1 MTNLNDTDRN
11 HIIALIQTGQ
21 KLPKEY
27 IYKLFADESDSR
39 AEDVFLFWNGR
50 KEDTT
55 NVALPFHSIEHIDEP
70 RKEQDKAQTSL
81 FETDYRGRQLKG
93 WTNKLIWGDNKL
105 ILSSLANGPMRQE
118 IEAQGGLKLI
128 YIDPPFAVGADFGFN
143 IEIGGETAE
152 KKQSV
157 IEEIAYRDTWGKGI
171 SSYLSMMYERL
182 KLMHNLLADDG
193 SIYVHCD
200 WRVSSFLRIALNE
213 IFGIDNFSVEIIWQ
227 RTTSHAQKQSFGNVH
242 DYILMYRKSKEKF
255 RWNPQYEPHS
265 EEHIKK
271 YYNSV
276 DETGRKFTL
285 GDMTAAGSGP
295 SRIFYGKEIA
305 PPKGT
310 HWRYSQE
317 NIDKL
322 CEDGLVVMTSNDRPR
337 FKRYLDTLE
346 GRIIS
351 ALWSD
356 IYPINSQ
363 ANESLSYPTQK
374 PEALLERI
382 IKASSNE
389 GDLIA
394 DFFCGSGTTA
404 AVAEKLGRK
413 WITTDL
419 GRFSVHTARKRL
431 IGVQR
436 ALQAGGKN
444 FRAFE
449 LLNLGKYERQF
460 FMDDASLT
468 NGKRKEDIYVDLI
481 LEAYKAKR
489 IDNHSTLHGHKV
501 GRFVHVGPLDVPV
514 TQSRL
519 MAIFEECCQ
528 KLYTQVDVL
537 GFEFE
542 MGLTPQFIQ
551 ELKEKGVSVTL
562 KYIPKDVFDKRA
574 VEKGQVKFFDVAY
587 LNTKEKIKDKSITIE
602 LTDFVTH
609 YTQDDIEE
617 LQQSMR
623 PGSKVVI
630 EGGQILKIE
639 KDKNEIITRTVL
651 TQNWFDWI
659 DYWAIDFNYE
669 DKKEIIKIP
678 SVLGLNGLKDA
689 KIEEK
694 QNEAILQSSNPTNL
708 NPDNEVWTGNYIF
721 ENEWQSFR
729 TKKTPMLEFT
739 SIAHQYKTAGK
750 YKVMVKVV
758 DILGIDT
765 SKIIEVNIA

>member
-1 MTNLNDTDRN
+1 MTEKDKN
-11 HIIALIQTGQ
+11 HIIELIKAGE

-27 IYKLFADESDSR
+27 IYKLFADE
-39 AEDVFLFWNGR
+39 EDVFLFWNGR
-50 KEDTT
+50 KEEVT

-70 RKEQDKAQTSL
+70 RPSAGEVQGTL
-81 FETDYRGRQLKG
+81 FDLKGRQLQG

-105 ILSSLANGPMRQE
+105 ILSSLANGPMREE
-118 IEAQGGLKLI
+118 IEREGGLKLI

-143 IEIGGETAE
+143 IEIAGETAE
-152 KKQSV
+152 KKQSI

-171 SSYLSMMYERL
+171 SSYLTMMYERL
-182 KLMHNLLADDG
+182 KLMHSLLAEDG

-200 WRVSSFLRIALNE
+200 GRLNSYLRIILDDIFSVLNHRNE
-213 IFGIDNFSVEIIWQ
+213 IAWIRSASHNDAVAQFGKVKDL
-227 RTTSHAQKQSFGNVH
+227 
-242 DYILMYRKSKEKF
+242 ILY
-255 RWNPQYEPHS
+255 
-265 EEHIKK
+265 
-271 YYNSV
+271 
-276 DETGRKFTL
+276 
-285 GDMTAAGSGP
+285 
-295 SRIFYGKEIA
+295 YGKSSSTKLNIQYTQYTSEYIDA
-305 PPKGT
+305 EWNKLPSGRYYKSENMLDPRGSMKEYDFHGT
-310 HWRYSQE
+310 TARWRTSF
-317 NIDKL
+317 DKMEEL
-322 CEDGLVVMTSNDRPR
+322 WNAEQTEVPNSH
-337 FKRYLDTLE
+337 
-346 GRIIS
+346 GRIKIGKNGAPTKRCRIVFLDELPGVPLRDIWTDIS
-351 ALWSD
+351 YVAGG
-356 IYPINSQ
+356 
-363 ANESLSYPTQK
+363 AGEAVGYPTQK

-389 GDLIA
+389 GDLVA

-419 GRFSVHTARKRL
+419 GRFAIHTTRKRM

-436 ALQAGGKN
+436 SLQADGKD

-449 LLNLGKYERQF
+449 VLNLGKYERRF
-460 FMDDASLT
+460 FMDDLT
-468 NGKRKEDIYVDLI
+468 NGARKKKEEIYVDLI

-489 IDNHSTLHGHKV
+489 ITGCETLHGSKA

-519 MAIFEECCQ
+519 VDIFEECKQ

-551 ELKEKGVSVTL
+551 ELKEKGVAITL
-562 KYIPKDVFDKRA
+562 KYIPKEVFDKRA

-587 LNTKEKIKDKSITIE
+587 LNTKEIIKGKTVAIQ

-623 PGSKVVI
+623 AGSKVVI
-630 EGGQILKIE
+630 EDGQIIKLE
-639 KDKNEIITRTVL
+639 KDKKGIINKTLL
-651 TQNWFDWI
+651 TENWYDWI

-669 DKKEIIKIP
+669 DKKEIIKI
-678 SVLGLNGLKDA
+678 STAAGKV
-689 KIEEK
+689 EE
-694 QNEAILQSSNPTNL
+694 Q
-708 NPDNEVWTGNYIF
+708 WTGNYLF

-729 TKKTPMLEFT
+729 TKKNPSIEFT
-739 SIAHQYKTAGK
+739 SAAHEYKKAGK

-765 SKIIEVNIA
+765 SKVVDVNIR

>member
-1 MTNLNDTDRN
+1 MTLNDQDKAR
-11 HIIALIQTGQ
+11 IIDLIQTGQ

-27 IYKLFADESDSR
+27 IYKLFSDESDSR

-50 KEDTT
+50 KEDVT
-55 NVALPFHSIEHIDEP
+55 NIALPFHSIEHIDEP
-70 RKEQDKAQTSL
+70 RKEQDKAQISL

-182 KLMHNLLADDG
+182 KLMHNLLAEDG
-193 SIYVHCD
+193 SIYVHVG
-200 WRVSSFLRIALNE
+200 WQVASYTQMLLND
-213 IFGIDNFSVEIIWQ
+213 IFGELNYHNTISWK
-227 RTTSHAQKQSFGNVH
+227 RSHAHGDTGQGAQHYGRIT
-242 DYILMYRKSKEKF
+242 DYLFFYSKNNKF
-255 RWNPQYEPHS
+255 IWNPQYNEYTDDIIKRDYKYQDEKGIYRLTPVDGPGGASKGNPHYTFQGVNGYWRFS
-265 EEHIKK
+265 KERMQELYEAGEVILSSTGKSLSRKK
-271 YYNSV
+271 YLS
-276 DETGRKFTL
+276 E
-285 GDMTAAGSGP
+285 A
-295 SRIFYGKEIA
+295 
-305 PPKGT
+305 KGT
-310 HWRYSQE
+310 SVPDLWDDVNRISPTSSE
-317 NIDKL
+317 
-322 CEDGLVVMTSNDRPR
+322 GL
-337 FKRYLDTLE
+337 
-346 GRIIS
+346 G
-351 ALWSD
+351 
-356 IYPINSQ
+356 
-363 ANESLSYPTQK
+363 YPTQK

-436 ALQAGGKN
+436 ELQASGTN

-460 FMDDASLT
+460 FMDDLT
-468 NGKRKEDIYVDLI
+468 NGKRKAKEDLYVDLI

-489 IDNHSTLHGHKV
+489 IDGHSSLHGSKA

-519 MAIFEECCQ
+519 IDIFEECRQ

-551 ELKEKGVSVTL
+551 ELKEKGVAVTL

-574 VEKGQVKFFDVAY
+574 VEKGQAKFFDVAY
-587 LNTKEKIKDKSITIE
+587 LNTKEKVKGKTLTIE

-617 LQQSMR
+617 LQQTMR
-623 PGSKVVI
+623 AGSKVVI
-630 EGGQILKIE
+630 EDGQIFKIE
-639 KDKNEIITRTVL
+639 KDKNGIITRTIL
-651 TQNWFDWI
+651 TKNWYDWI
-659 DYWAIDFNYE
+659 DYWAIDFDYLSR
-669 DKKEIIKIP
+669 KEIIK
-678 SVLGLNGLKDA
+678 LKNNKGEID
-689 KIEEK
+689 E
-694 QNEAILQSSNPTNL
+694 LWS
-708 NPDNEVWTGNYIF
+708 GNYIF

-729 TKKTPMLEFT
+729 TKKTPTLEFT
-739 SIAHQYKTAGK
+739 SIAHQYKATGK

-765 SKIIEVNIA
+765 RKIIEVNI

>member
-1 MTNLNDTDRN
+1 MKLNENDKNR
-11 HIIALIQTGQ
+11 IIELIKAGE
-21 KLPKEY
+21 KLPKEF
-27 IYKLFADESDSR
+27 IYKLFADE
-39 AEDVFLFWNGR
+39 EDVFLFWNGR
-50 KEDTT
+50 KEDVT

-70 RKEQDKAQTSL
+70 RKEKDKEQASM
-81 FETDYRGRQLKG
+81 FETDFRGRQLKG

-105 ILSSLANGPMRQE
+105 ILSSLANGPMREE
-118 IEAQGGLKLI
+118 IEKEGGLKLI
-128 YIDPPFAVGADFGFN
+128 YIDPPFAVGADFGF
-143 IEIGGETAE
+143 EIKIGEDSVE
-152 KKQSV
+152 KKQSI

-193 SIYVHCD
+193 TLYLHCD
-200 WRVSSFLRIALNE
+200 RRVSGFLRLVLDDV
-213 IFGIDNFSVEIIWQ
+213 FMRDNFVNEIIWHYDDKFA
-227 RTTSHAQKQSFGNVH
+227 TGGNVLDRNH
-242 DYILMYRKSKEKF
+242 DVIFSFSKSDKF
-255 RWNPQYEPHS
+255 TANKLV
-265 EEHIKK
+265 IKK
-271 YYNSV
+271 
-276 DETGRKFTL
+276 DEPTKRALRQKVK
-285 GDMTAAGSGP
+285 
-295 SRIFYGKEIA
+295 GK
-305 PPKGT
+305 T
-310 HWRYSQE
+310 
-317 NIDKL
+317 IDVRD
-322 CEDGLVVMTSNDRPR
+322 EDGNKIWVTYEEKKMDDVWRIPR
-337 FKRYLDTLE
+337 T
-346 GRIIS
+346 IPNMI
-351 ALWSD
+351 
-356 IYPINSQ
+356 
-363 ANESLSYPTQK
+363 YPTQK
-374 PEALLERI
+374 PDELLSRI
-382 IKASSNE
+382 IEMSTNE

-404 AVAEKLGRK
+404 AVAEKMGRK

-436 ALQAGGKN
+436 EMQTNGKD

-460 FMDDASLT
+460 FMDDLT
-468 NGKRKEDIYVDLI
+468 NGKRKAKEDLYVDLI

-489 IDNHSTLHGHKV
+489 IEGHSTLHGAKA
-501 GRFVHVGPLDVPV
+501 GRFVNVGPLDVPV

-519 MAIFEECCQ
+519 MDIFEECRQ

-587 LNTKEKIKDKSITIE
+587 LKSKEKIKGKTVTIE

-623 PGSKVVI
+623 AGSKVVI
-630 EGGQILKIE
+630 EDGQIIKLE
-639 KDKNEIITRTVL
+639 KDKNGIINRTIL
-651 TQNWFDWI
+651 TENWYDWI

-669 DKKEIIKIP
+669 DKKEIIK
-678 SVLGLNGLKDA
+678 VKNDKGKT
-689 KIEEK
+689 EEK
-694 QNEAILQSSNPTNL
+694 
-708 NPDNEVWTGNYIF
+708 WTGNYIF

-729 TKKTPMLEFT
+729 SKKNPKLEFT
-739 SIAHQYKTAGK
+739 SITHEYRAIGK

-765 SKIIEVNIA
+765 SKIIEIKI

>member
-1 MTNLNDTDRN
+1 MNDTDKNR
-11 HIIALIQTGQ
+11 IIDLIKAGE

-27 IYKLFADESDSR
+27 IYKLFADT
-39 AEDVFLFWNGR
+39 EDVFLFWNGR

-70 RKEQDKAQTSL
+70 RKEAKKEGDNFSL

-105 ILSSLANGPMRQE
+105 ILSSLANGPLRAE

-128 YIDPPFAVGADFGFN
+128 YIDPPFAVGADFGFD
-143 IEIGGETAE
+143 IQIGGETAE
-152 KKQSV
+152 KKQSI

-193 SIYVHCD
+193 SIYVHVD
-200 WRVSSFLRIALNE
+200 SRVVSYLKLILDDIFRTEKFQNQIVWKRQTSSGFK
-213 IFGIDNFSVEIIWQ
+213 GKTSVGKNYDSILFYYKSENTQYNTQYIPY
-227 RTTSHAQKQSFGNVH
+227 SE
-242 DYILMYRKSKEKF
+242 DYIKQRF
-255 RWNPQYEPHS
+255 VHIEP
-265 EEHIKK
+265 K
-271 YYNSV
+271 
-276 DETGRKFTL
+276 TGR
-285 GDMTAAGSGP
+285 
-295 SRIFYGKEIA
+295 
-305 PPKGT
+305 
-310 HWRYSQE
+310 
-317 NIDKL
+317 
-322 CEDGLVVMTSNDRPR
+322 R
-337 FKRYLDTLE
+337 FKDAFLGTATTQKTIQRLKEEDKIYYTNTGGERLKIYFDEAPGIPMDDVWT
-346 GRIIS
+346 
-351 ALWSD
+351 D
-356 IYPINSQ
+356 INFINSMSDERVDY
-363 ANESLSYPTQK
+363 ATQK
-374 PEALLERI
+374 PETLLERI

-389 GDLIA
+389 GDLVA

-436 ALQAGGKN
+436 ELQASGKN

-460 FMDDASLT
+460 FMNDLSPQTPEGGFTA
-468 NGKRKEDIYVDLI
+468 KEDVFINLI

-489 IDNHSTLHGHKV
+489 IAPPSGVGGLLHGSKA

-514 TQSRL
+514 TQNRL
-519 MAIFEECCQ
+519 MDIFEECRQ

-551 ELKEKGVSVTL
+551 ELKEKGVSVAL

-574 VEKGQVKFFDVAY
+574 VEKGQAKFFDVAY

-617 LQQSMR
+617 LQQTMR
-623 PGSKVVI
+623 AGSKVVI
-630 EGGQILKIE
+630 EDGQIFKIE
-639 KDKNEIITRTVL
+639 KDSIGIITRTLL
-651 TQNWFDWI
+651 TQNWYDWI
-659 DYWAIDFNYE
+659 DYWAIDFDYLSR
-669 DKKEIIKIP
+669 KEIIKIKKED
-678 SVLGLNGLKDA
+678 STT
-689 KIEEK
+689 EE
-694 QNEAILQSSNPTNL
+694 Q
-708 NPDNEVWTGNYIF
+708 WTGNYIF

-729 TKKTPMLEFT
+729 TKKNPTLEFT
-739 SIAHQYKTAGK
+739 SIAHEYKAAGK

-765 SKIIEVNIA
+765 SKIVEINI

>member
-1 MTNLNDTDRN
+1 MNDTDKNR
-11 HIIALIQTGQ
+11 IIELIKAGE

-27 IYKLFADESDSR
+27 IYKLFADE
-39 AEDVFLFWNGR
+39 EDVFLFWNGR
-50 KEDTT
+50 KEDVT
-55 NVALPFHSIEHIDEP
+55 NIALPFHSIEHIDEP
-70 RKEQDKAQTSL
+70 RKEEKKQGDM
-81 FETDYRGRQLKG
+81 FEMFDTRGRQLKG

-105 ILSSLANGPMRQE
+105 ILSSLANGPIRDE
-118 IEAQGGLKLI
+118 IEKEGGLKLI
-128 YIDPPFAVGADFGFN
+128 YIDPPFAVGADFGFE
-143 IEIGGETAE
+143 IEIGGEKAE
-152 KKQSV
+152 KKQSI

-171 SSYLSMMYERL
+171 SSYLTMMYERL
-182 KLMHNLLADDG
+182 KLMHSLLSEDG
-193 SIYVHCD
+193 SIYVHID
-200 WRVSSFLRIALNE
+200 WRVSSYMRLLLNDIFGTENFRNE
-213 IFGIDNFSVEIIWQ
+213 IVWWYLWGGRGKKQWNNKHDN
-227 RTTSHAQKQSFGNVH
+227 
-242 DYILMYRKSKEKF
+242 ILFYTKS
-255 RWNPQYEPHS
+255 
-265 EEHIKK
+265 
-271 YYNSV
+271 
-276 DETGRKFTL
+276 
-285 GDMTAAGSGP
+285 
-295 SRIFYGKEIA
+295 
-305 PPKGT
+305 
-310 HWRYSQE
+310 
-317 NIDKL
+317 DKW
-322 CEDGLVVMTSNDRPR
+322 CFN
-337 FKRYLDTLE
+337 YLEVLE
-346 GRIIS
+346 GHNLMTEGSKNRLNYKGAMVTTKSESSEIPEDKV
-351 ALWSD
+351 LPSD
-356 IYPINSQ
+356 TWYIATIN
-363 ANESLSYPTQK
+363 AMATEKIAYPTQK

-419 GRFSVHTARKRL
+419 GRFSIHTARKRL

-436 ALQAGGKN
+436 ELQKNGKD

-449 LLNLGKYERQF
+449 ILNLGKYERQF
-460 FMDDASLT
+460 FMDDLT
-468 NGKRKEDIYVDLI
+468 NGKRKAKEDLYVDLI

-489 IDNHSTLHGHKV
+489 IDGHSALHGQKA

-519 MAIFEECCQ
+519 VDIFEECR
-528 KLYTQVDVL
+528 KNLYTQVDVL

-551 ELKEKGVSVTL
+551 ELKEKGVSITL

-587 LNTKEKIKDKSITIE
+587 LNTKEKINGKSITIE

-623 PGSKVVI
+623 AGSKVVI
-630 EGGQILKIE
+630 EDGQIIKVE
-639 KDKNEIITRTVL
+639 KDKNGIITKTIL
-651 TQNWFDWI
+651 TKDWHDWI

-669 DKKEIIKIP
+669 DKKEIIKIKND
-678 SVLGLNGLKDA
+678 SGE
-689 KIEEK
+689 IEEH
-694 QNEAILQSSNPTNL
+694 
-708 NPDNEVWTGNYIF
+708 WTGNYLF

-729 TKKTPMLEFT
+729 TKKNPTLEFT
-739 SIAHQYKTAGK
+739 SIAYEYKKAGK

-765 SKIIEVNIA
+765 SKIIEVHIK

>member
-1 MTNLNDTDRN
+1 
-11 HIIALIQTGQ
+11 
-21 KLPKEY
+21 
-27 IYKLFADESDSR
+27 
-39 AEDVFLFWNGR
+39 
-50 KEDTT
+50 
-55 NVALPFHSIEHIDEP
+55 
-70 RKEQDKAQTSL
+70 
-81 FETDYRGRQLKG
+81 
-93 WTNKLIWGDNKL
+93 
-105 ILSSLANGPMRQE
+105 
-118 IEAQGGLKLI
+118 
-128 YIDPPFAVGADFGFN
+128 
-143 IEIGGETAE
+143 
-152 KKQSV
+152 
-157 IEEIAYRDTWGKGI
+157 RDTWGKGI

-182 KLMHNLLADDG
+182 KLMHNLLARDG
-193 SIYVHCD
+193 SMFVHCD
-200 WRVSSFLRIALNE
+200 YRVDSHLRLILDDLFQADRFINS
-213 IFGIDNFSVEIIWQ
+213 IQWQ
-227 RTTSHAQKQSFGNVH
+227 RTYTTGSSKSISNKFPTNT
-242 DYILMYRKSKEKF
+242 DTILYYRKSDRYTFNKEY
-255 RWNPQYEPHS
+255 REYS
-265 EEHIKK
+265 EGTIRRYDK
-271 YYNSV
+271 V
-276 DETGRKFTL
+276 DEDGKRYKWENLKSYSQKTL
-285 GDMTAAGSGP
+285 QDLLDKGEARFNEGSKYP
-295 SRIFYGKEIA
+295 VYKAYLDED
-305 PPKGT
+305 KGT
-310 HWRYSQE
+310 
-317 NIDKL
+317 
-322 CEDGLVVMTSNDRPR
+322 VVDS
-337 FKRYLDTLE
+337 
-346 GRIIS
+346 
-351 ALWSD
+351 LWSD
-356 IYPINSQ
+356 
-363 ANESLSYPTQK
+363 LSHSGTFGDDKLGYPTQK

-436 ALQAGGKN
+436 ELQASGKD

-460 FMDDASLT
+460 FMDDLT
-468 NGKRKEDIYVDLI
+468 NGKRKAKEDLYVDLI

-489 IDNHSTLHGHKV
+489 IDGHAHLHGHKA
-501 GRFVHVGPLDVPV
+501 GRFVNVGPLDVPV

-519 MAIFEECCQ
+519 MDIFEECRT

-587 LNTKEKIKDKSITIE
+587 LNTKEKIKGKSITIE

-623 PGSKVVI
+623 AGSTVVI
-630 EGGQILKIE
+630 EDGQIFKIE
-639 KDKNEIITRTVL
+639 KEKNGIVTRTVL
-651 TQNWFDWI
+651 TKNWFDWI

-669 DKKEIIKIP
+669 DKKEIIKIKNEK
-678 SVLGLNGLKDA
+678 GE
-689 KIEEK
+689 IEEK
-694 QNEAILQSSNPTNL
+694 WS
-708 NPDNEVWTGNYIF
+708 GNYLF

-729 TKKTPMLEFT
+729 TKKNPTLEFT
-739 SIAHQYKTAGK
+739 SIAHEYKSAGK

-758 DILGIDT
+758 DILGVDT
-765 SKIIEVNIA
+765 SKIIEVSIK

>member
-1 MTNLNDTDRN
+1 MNDAYKN
-11 HIIALIQTGQ
+11 KIIELIKAGE
-21 KLPKEY
+21 KLPKEF
-27 IYKLFADESDSR
+27 IYKLFADE
-39 AEDVFLFWNGR
+39 EDVFLFWNGR
-50 KEDTT
+50 KEDVT
-55 NVALPFHSIEHIDEP
+55 NIALPFHSIEHIDEP
-70 RKEQDKAQTSL
+70 REEAKKAGDAFTL
-81 FETDYRGRQLKG
+81 FETDHKGRQLKG
-93 WTNKLIWGDNKL
+93 WTNKLVWGDNKL
-105 ILSSLANGPMRQE
+105 ILSSLANGPMRDE
-118 IEAQGGLKLI
+118 IEKEGGLKLI

-152 KKQSV
+152 KKQSI

-171 SSYLSMMYERL
+171 SSYLTMMYERL
-182 KLMHNLLADDG
+182 KLMHNLLAEDG
-193 SIYVHCD
+193 SIYLHVD
-200 WRVSSFLRIALNE
+200 YRVSSYLKLLLDD
-213 IFGIDNFSVEIIWQ
+213 IFGVDNFKNNIVWYYRRWTAASN
-227 RTTSHAQKQSFGNVH
+227 SYQKMH
-242 DYILMYRKSKEKF
+242 DDILFYAKSPDFTLNPVFIESTEGQKAKHEKGWD
-255 RWNPQYEPHS
+255 R
-265 EEHIKK
+265 
-271 YYNSV
+271 NSV
-276 DETGRKFTL
+276 FIEGRRQPQLLVYDQERVDKAVEVGRINLKDYARIVKVKTGET
-285 GDMTAAGSGP
+285 
-295 SRIFYGKEIA
+295 IA
-305 PPKGT
+305 PDV
-310 HWRYSQE
+310 WE
-317 NIDKL
+317 IN
-322 CEDGLVVMTSNDRPR
+322 
-337 FKRYLDTLE
+337 F
-346 GRIIS
+346 
-351 ALWSD
+351 
-356 IYPINSQ
+356 INSQ
-363 ANESLSYPTQK
+363 ALERLNYPTQK
-374 PEALLERI
+374 PESLLERI

-436 ALQAGGKN
+436 EMQASGKD

-460 FMDDASLT
+460 FMDDLT
-468 NGKRKEDIYVDLI
+468 NGKRKAKEDLYVELI

-489 IDNHSTLHGHKV
+489 IEGHNTLHGSKA

-519 MAIFEECCQ
+519 VDIFEECRQ

-551 ELKEKGVSVTL
+551 ELKEKGVSITL

-587 LNTKEKIKDKSITIE
+587 LNTKEKIKGKSITIE

-623 PGSKVVI
+623 AGSKVVI
-630 EGGQILKIE
+630 EGGQIIKVE
-639 KDKNEIITRTVL
+639 KDKNGIITKTIL
-651 TQNWFDWI
+651 TNNWHDWI
-659 DYWAIDFNYE
+659 DYWAIDFNYK
-669 DKKEIIKIP
+669 DKQEIIK
-678 SVLGLNGLKDA
+678 VKNDKGET
-689 KIEEK
+689 EEK
-694 QNEAILQSSNPTNL
+694 
-708 NPDNEVWTGNYIF
+708 WTGNYLF

-729 TKKTPMLEFT
+729 TKKNPTLEFT
-739 SIAHQYKTAGK
+739 SIAHEYKKPGK

-765 SKIIEVNIA
+765 SKIIEIKI

>member
-1 MTNLNDTDRN
+1 MNDTDKN
-11 HIIALIQTGQ
+11 KIIELIKAGE

-27 IYKLFADESDSR
+27 IYKLFADE
-39 AEDVFLFWNGR
+39 EDVFLFWNGR

-55 NVALPFHSIEHIDEP
+55 NIALPFHSIEHIDEP
-70 RKEQDKAQTSL
+70 RKEAQKQGDNFSM
-81 FETDYRGRQLKG
+81 FETDFRGRQLKG

-105 ILSSLANGPMRQE
+105 ILSSLANGPMREE
-118 IEAQGGLKLI
+118 IEKEGGLKLI

-143 IEIGGETAE
+143 IQIGEESAE
-152 KKQSV
+152 KKQSI

-171 SSYLSMMYERL
+171 SSYLSMMYERI
-182 KLMHNLLADDG
+182 KLMHNLLAADG

-200 WRVSSFLRIALNE
+200 WKVSAYMRLLLDDV
-213 IFGIDNFSVEIIWQ
+213 FGIENFRNELYWYYYNKMPDTRKGVFPRSTDTIFWYVKDKSNYTFKPLEEK
-227 RTTSHAQKQSFGNVH
+227 RDVAVKQLMRKKVGGKMINARDEAGNV
-242 DYILMYRKSKEKF
+242 MYQMRDV
-255 RWNPQYEPHS
+255 RV
-265 EEHIKK
+265 
-271 YYNSV
+271 V
-276 DETGRKFTL
+276 DNV
-285 GDMTAAGSGP
+285 
-295 SRIFYGKEIA
+295 
-305 PPKGT
+305 
-310 HWRYSQE
+310 WRLSMLQPADDTE
-317 NIDKL
+317 N
-322 CEDGLVVMTSNDRPR
+322 VN
-337 FKRYLDTLE
+337 
-346 GRIIS
+346 
-351 ALWSD
+351 
-356 IYPINSQ
+356 
-363 ANESLSYPTQK
+363 YPTQK
-374 PEALLERI
+374 PETILERI
-382 IKASSNE
+382 IEASSNE

-404 AVAEKLGRK
+404 VVAEKLGRK

-436 ALQAGGKN
+436 EMQANGKD

-460 FMDDASLT
+460 FMDELPSPSERGGGVRTA
-468 NGKRKEDIYVDLI
+468 KEDLYVDLI

-489 IDNHSTLHGHKV
+489 IDGHSTLHGTKA
-501 GRFVHVGPLDVPV
+501 GRFINVGPLDVPV

-519 MAIFEECCQ
+519 MDIFEECKQ

-574 VEKGQVKFFDVAY
+574 VAKGQVKFFDVAY
-587 LNTKEKIKDKSITIE
+587 LNTKEKIKGKSITIE

-623 PGSKVVI
+623 AGSKVVI
-630 EGGQILKIE
+630 EDGQIFKIE
-639 KDKNEIITRTVL
+639 KDKNGIITRTVL
-651 TQNWFDWI
+651 TKNWFDWI
-659 DYWAIDFNYE
+659 DYWAIDFDYLSR
-669 DKKEIIKIP
+669 KEIIKIKND
-678 SVLGLNGLKDA
+678 NGA
-689 KIEEK
+689 IEEK
-694 QNEAILQSSNPTNL
+694 WS
-708 NPDNEVWTGNYIF
+708 GNYLF

-729 TKKTPMLEFT
+729 TKKTPTLEFT
-739 SIAHQYKTAGK
+739 SITHEYKKEGK
-750 YKVMVKVV
+750 YQVMVKVV

-765 SKIIEVNIA
+765 SKIIEVKI

>member
-1 MTNLNDTDRN
+1 MNLNDTDKN
-11 HIIALIQTGQ
+11 KIIELIKAGE
-21 KLPKEY
+21 KLPKEF
-27 IYKLFADESDSR
+27 IYKLFADE
-39 AEDVFLFWNGR
+39 EDVFLFWNGR

-55 NVALPFHSIEHIDEP
+55 NIALPFHSIEHIDEP
-70 RKEQDKAQTSL
+70 RKEKDKAQASM
-81 FETDYRGRQLKG
+81 FETDFRGRQLKG

-105 ILSSLANGPMRQE
+105 ILSSLANGPIRDE
-118 IEAQGGLKLI
+118 IEKEGGLKLI
-128 YIDPPFAVGADFGFN
+128 YIDPPFAVGADFGFD
-143 IEIGGETAE
+143 IQIGEETAE
-152 KKQSV
+152 KKQSI

-171 SSYLSMMYERL
+171 SSYLSMMYERI
-182 KLMHNLLADDG
+182 KLMHNLLTTDG

-200 WRVSSFLRIALNE
+200 WKVSAYMRLLLDDV
-213 IFGIDNFSVEIIWQ
+213 FGIENFRNELYWYYYNKMPDTRKGVFPRSTDTIFWYVKDKSKYTFKPLEEK
-227 RTTSHAQKQSFGNVH
+227 RDVAVKQLMRKKVGGKMINARDEAGNV
-242 DYILMYRKSKEKF
+242 MYQMRDV
-255 RWNPQYEPHS
+255 RV
-265 EEHIKK
+265 
-271 YYNSV
+271 V
-276 DETGRKFTL
+276 DNV
-285 GDMTAAGSGP
+285 
-295 SRIFYGKEIA
+295 
-305 PPKGT
+305 
-310 HWRYSQE
+310 WRLSMLQPADDTE
-317 NIDKL
+317 N
-322 CEDGLVVMTSNDRPR
+322 VN
-337 FKRYLDTLE
+337 
-346 GRIIS
+346 
-351 ALWSD
+351 
-356 IYPINSQ
+356 
-363 ANESLSYPTQK
+363 YPTQK
-374 PEALLERI
+374 PETILERI
-382 IKASSNE
+382 IEASSNE
-389 GDLIA
+389 GDLVA

-436 ALQAGGKN
+436 ELQESGKD

-460 FMDDASLT
+460 FMDDLT
-468 NGKRKEDIYVDLI
+468 NGKRKAKEDLYVDLI

-489 IDNHSTLHGHKV
+489 IDGHATLHGSKA
-501 GRFVHVGPLDVPV
+501 GRFVNVGPLDVPV

-519 MAIFEECCQ
+519 MDIFEECRQ

-587 LNTKEKIKDKSITIE
+587 LNTKEKVKGKSITIE

-623 PGSKVVI
+623 AGSKVVI
-630 EGGQILKIE
+630 EDGQIFKIE
-639 KDKNEIITRTVL
+639 KDKNGIITRTVL
-651 TQNWFDWI
+651 TKNWFDWI

-669 DKKEIIKIP
+669 DKKEIIK
-678 SVLGLNGLKDA
+678 VKNDKGET
-689 KIEEK
+689 EEK
-694 QNEAILQSSNPTNL
+694 WS
-708 NPDNEVWTGNYIF
+708 GNYLF

-729 TKKTPMLEFT
+729 TKKTPTLEFT
-739 SIAHQYKTAGK
+739 SIAHEYKAAGK

-765 SKIIEVNIA
+765 SKIIEVNIK